1 MVCLADEVIKD
12 DEVKTI
18 RGSDVSTRMLSRSGK
33 IMMVRDDDD
42 DDDDDDNDDD
52 DDDNGDTDDNDDND
66 DDEDD
71 DEDFSD
77 SNEELLSF
85 EVEKIEEK
93 DADGMDVGKLEKH
106 FVDSLDDVKFTFS
119 QVDSQSSLQGL
130 PAINVNMSAFLVEQM
145 ATLDLIVYLFRRGGS
160 ITFGS
165 ETFAVQSGTVKF
177 NIKIS
182 DWDFC
187 DGTPADCSEGKT
199 GEFLDLKLK
208 IKSKGSPEEVDDEDR
223 KKAAKPAICKDN
235 DNDDADDQKDSS
247 DNDDDCPA
255 IYDIGGDSEMVL
267 NKWVVTD
274 DDKYTAMPL
283 GFPKFE
289 FEDGEKKFVFRIPKF
304 NQNVMVDPSVN
315 VGRSKSAASWSQLN
329 TGLALLLGLTA
340 SLHFIFIS

>member
-1 MVCLADEVIKD
+1 MVRND
-12 DEVKTI
+12 DE
-18 RGSDVSTRMLSRSGK
+18 
-33 IMMVRDDDD
+33 
-42 DDDDDDNDDD
+42 DDDDNDD
-52 DDDNGDTDDNDDND
+52 NGDNDNDNDDTDKNDDNDNDND
-66 DDEDD
+66 DDE
-71 DEDFSD
+71 EDFSD

-93 DADGMDVGKLEKH
+93 DADGMDVGKLENH

-119 QVDSQSSLQGL
+119 QVDSQASLQGI
-130 PAINVNMSAFLVEQM
+130 PVINVNLSAFLDGKM

-182 DWDFC
+182 NWDFC

-223 KKAAKPAICKDN
+223 KKAAKPAICKDS
-235 DNDDADDQKDSS
+235 DNDDADDQNDSS
-247 DNDDDCPA
+247 DNDDDCPV
-255 IYDIGGDSEMVL
+255 IYDIGGDSEMLL
-267 NKWVVTD
+267 NKGVVTD
-274 DDKYTAMPL
+274 DDKYTAMPP

-289 FEDGEKKFVFRIPKF
+289 LEDGEKKFVFRIPKF

-315 VGRSKSAASWSQLN
+315 VGRRKSAASCSQLN
-329 TGLALLLGLTA
+329 TGLALLLGITA
-340 SLHFIFIS
+340 SLHFIFTS